1 MQAMKTY
8 RVMYHETGGNIQEKA
23 KKELKLSEDCDI
35 LSCDIIDMLYPVG
48 QTCFLTASDCESA
61 PARKAGIANTGGSF
75 CDQQGIE
82 EADEYLAEAK
92 EKAEKLLKMP
102 KRMRNLNGIKSTTKF
117 KHCRK
122 NRTPKIAVP
131 FCGKE

>member
-1 MQAMKTY
+1 M
-8 RVMYHETGGNIQEKA
+8 
-23 KKELKLSEDCDI
+23 
-35 LSCDIIDMLYPVG
+35 
-48 QTCFLTASDCESA
+48 
-61 PARKAGIANTGGSF
+61 GGSL

-102 KRMRNLNGIKSTTKF
+102 KRMRNLNGINQQQNS
-117 KHCRK
+117 
-122 NRTPKIAVP
+122 NIAGRTGYQKIAVP

>member
-1 MQAMKTY
+1 M
-8 RVMYHETGGNIQEKA
+8 
-23 KKELKLSEDCDI
+23 
-35 LSCDIIDMLYPVG
+35 
-48 QTCFLTASDCESA
+48 
-61 PARKAGIANTGGSF
+61 GGSL

-122 NRTPKIAVP
+122 NRIPKNRCSFLRERIMNYET
-131 FCGKE
+131 KETD